1 MIEICIGALRVE
13 SVSVRVITTA
23 VSRAGEKRAA
33 AGVKVWNSMIVT
45 PSRTS

>member
-33 AGVKVWNSMIVT
+33 GVKVWNSMIVT